1 MKAFAYF
8 SIIFLLALSSCS
20 TLNDSVRIG
29 KSGRNVVESVP
40 NVIDTIP
47 ETQIFELQMNFRDD
61 EFSGLLLL
69 KKYENEHYRF
79 ILTSHFGLTIFDM
92 EINKRDYT
100 THYCIQPLNNQR
112 TLYLLRNDFS
122 MLLKPDFFP
131 NIRYRIDSSSRLTA
145 LERAGSITKTV
156 MYFTDYKETWPSVL
170 SIEHQYLKLYI
181 KLTTLPDAS
190 ATPI

>member
-1 MKAFAYF
+1 MKAFVYF
-8 SIIFLLALSSCS
+8 SLIFMLTLSACS
-20 TLNDSVRIG
+20 TLKDSVRIG
-29 KSGRNVVESVP
+29 KSGRNVVGSVP
-40 NVIDTIP
+40 HVIDSIP

-69 KKYENEHYRF
+69 KKYDNEHYRF
-79 ILTSHFGLTIFDM
+79 ILTSHFGLTVFDM
-92 EINKRDYT
+92 EINKRDYI

-112 TLYLLRNDFS
+112 ALYLLRNDFS

-131 NIRYRIDSSSRLTA
+131 NIRYKIDASSRLTA

-156 MYFTDYKETWPSVL
+156 MYFTGYKDSWPEIL
-170 SIEHQYLKLYI
+170 SIEHPHLKLYI

-190 ATPI
+190 ASPI